1 VTLFIADGTRGIK
14 ISDGDTTTI
23 ADGHYVR
30 YIGIDV
36 PELYPEPGAYG
47 REAWLA
53 NRTLVENRPVHLE
66 QDISD
71 TDCYGRQLCYGY
83 VGGVF
88 VNA

>member
-1 VTLFIADGTRGIK
+1 MTDGN
-14 ISDGDTTTI
+14 TTTT
-23 ADGHYVR
+23 AASHYAR
-30 YIGIDV
+30 YIGINA

-53 NRTLVENRPVHLE
+53 NHTPVENRPVHLE

-71 TDCYGRQLCYGY
+71 TDRYGRQLCYGY

-88 VNA
+88 VNAELIRRGIT